1 MRNPETSEVPA
12 PDDVNGLTP
21 HGALELRLTPHGIVS
36 PLDDGGADRVCRAVA
51 ARFESHEAAGLI
63 ALAASTLPPGAHASA
78 FFWRDIAAA
87 FLRTLCHIPESGAFA
102 RDAVEPPDP
111 TRLAQWTL
119 NAPPMQGAEYLTPS
133 LLTAVWQR
141 LLEWTDDQIRAAGGL
156 TAFLQGVAP
165 QWARVGRVTLHLA
178 ENRGDAEFPFAFMAT
193 YSAGLSRGGRLQRLP
208 LGQALKEYAGARR
221 KPELIRLLSPLQ
233 DAAKRSTLIAELV
246 ETGDVFHPLVWAPAE
261 AYAFLKE
268 IPLFEEC
275 GLLAQ
280 LPNWWRKRARPQI
293 SVTIDHKNTSSLGK
307 DALLS
312 FDMQLALGD
321 QQLTEEE
328 AQALLNSREGLVLLR
343 GEWVEVDGE
352 KLREALEHWKQVEAQ
367 AGVDGISFIE
377 GMRLLAGASADLKDA
392 GHDAESVS
400 WALVKPG
407 DALRGILAGLRMPS
421 EIAGGV
427 PAGFRGELRH
437 YQLEGLNWIWFCSRL
452 GLGCCL
458 ADDMGL
464 GKTIQVLAVL
474 LRTRRAAADDRRPP
488 SLLVLPASLLGNWRA
503 EAMRFA
509 PELNLLFA
517 HPSEISD
524 EKIKALMDDPG
535 AALQGTDLVV
545 TTYSMVSRYEWM
557 TGVNWN
563 WVILDE
569 AQAIKN
575 PSTRQTKAVKRLKG
589 AARVALTGTPVEN
602 RLGDLWSLFDFLNPG
617 LLGSVARFKQFVKT
631 LDGGGQMNYAPL
643 RNLVSPYIL
652 RRLKTDEGIAPEL
665 PDKTEMQVFCGLTK
679 PQTVLYQHTVST
691 LARALQETGGDKMK
705 RRGLVLSTLMR
716 FKQIC
721 NHPSQLTGDA
731 VYAPDASAKFDR
743 LGELCGEIASRGE
756 KALVFSQFREIT
768 EPIADFLATIFGRAG
783 LVLHGGTAVKKRSD
797 LVAAFQREE
806 GPPFMVMSIKAGGTG
821 LNLTAASHVI
831 HFDRWWNPAVEN
843 QATDRAFRIG
853 QKRNVLVHKFVTRGT
868 IEERIDNLI
877 REKQDMADALLKGDG
892 AESRLTEMGDE
903 ELLNLVSLDIEKA
916 GS

>member
-1 MRNPETSEVPA
+1 MPSESA
-12 PDDVNGLTP
+12 D
-21 HGALELRLTPHGIVS
+21 LELRLTPHGIVA
-36 PLDDGGADRVCRAVA
+36 PLDDGGPDRVCRAIA
-51 ARFESHEAAGLI
+51 ARLEGHESDGLI
-63 ALAASTLPPGAHASA
+63 ALAAATLPPGVHTSA
-78 FFWRDIAAA
+78 VFWREVAAE
-87 FLRTLCHIPESGAFA
+87 FLRALCHLPESEAFSPSA
-102 RDAVEPPDP
+102 VATPDAA
-111 TRLAQWTL
+111 RLAQWTL
-119 NAPPMQGAEYLTPS
+119 NAPPMQGAEYLTPAV
-133 LLTAVWQR
+133 LTTLWQR
-141 LLEWTDDQIRAAGGL
+141 LVAWAAERIGASGNL
-156 TAFLQGVAP
+156 AALLQTVAP

-193 YSAGLSRGGRLQRLP
+193 YAAGLSRGGRLQRLP

-233 DAAKRSTLIAELV
+233 AAASRSALIADLV
-246 ETGDVFHPLVWAPAE
+246 ETGDVFHPLVWTPDE

-268 IPLFEEC
+268 IPLYEEC

-280 LPNWWRKRARPQI
+280 LPNWWRKRARPRV
-293 SVTIDHKNTSSLGK
+293 SVTLDSKKQSALGK
-307 DALLS
+307 DALLA

-321 QQLTEEE
+321 QQLTEAET
-328 AQALLNSREGLVLLR
+328 QALLNGGDGLVLLR
-343 GEWVEVDGE
+343 GEWVEVDSDR
-352 KLREALEHWKQVEAQ
+352 LREALEHWKQVEQQ
-367 AGVDGISFIE
+367 AGADGISFIE
-377 GMRLLAGASADLKDA
+377 GMRLLAGASADLKETGPDS
-392 GHDAESVS
+392 DEVS

-407 DALRGILAGLRMPS
+407 EALRGILTGLRQPS
-421 EIAGGV
+421 EIAGRV

-437 YQLEGLNWIWFCSRL
+437 YQIEGLNWLWFCSRL

-474 LRTRRAAADDRRPP
+474 LRTRHATSADNRAP
-488 SLLVLPASLLGNWRA
+488 SLLVVPASLLGNWRA
-503 EAMRFA
+503 EAARFA

-517 HPSEISD
+517 HPSEMSR
-524 EKIKALMDDPG
+524 EMLQTLTDDPS
-535 AALQGTDLVV
+535 ATLRQTDLVV
-545 TTYSMVSRYEWM
+545 TTYSMASRFAWM
-557 TGVNWN
+557 PEIDWH

-575 PSTRQTKAVKRLKG
+575 PSTHQAKAVKRLKG
-589 AARVALTGTPVEN
+589 QARVALTGTPVEN
-602 RLGDLWSLFDFLNPG
+602 RLGDLWSIFDFLNPG
-617 LLGSVARFKQFVKT
+617 LLGSAARFKTFVKT
-631 LDGGGQMNYAPL
+631 LDRGGQMHYAPL
-643 RNLVSPYIL
+643 RNLVAPYIL
-652 RRLKTDEGIAPEL
+652 RRLKTDAGIAPDL
-665 PDKTEMQVFCGLTK
+665 PDKTEMQVYCGLTK
-679 PQTVLYQHTVST
+679 AQTALYQHTV
-691 LARALQETGGDKMK
+691 LALTRALQETAGDKMK

-731 VYAPDASAKFDR
+731 VYAPDASAKFER

-768 EPIADFLATIFGRAG
+768 DPIADFLATIFGRAG
-783 LVLHGGTAVKKRSD
+783 LVLHGGTAIKKRSA

-806 GPPFMVMSIKAGGTG
+806 GPPFLVMSIKAGGTG

-853 QKRNVLVHKFVTRGT
+853 QQRNVLVHKFVTRGT
-868 IEERIDNLI
+868 VEERIDDLI

-892 AESRLTEMGDE
+892 AESRLSEMGDD
-903 ELLNLVSLDIEKA
+903 ELLKLVSLDIEKA
-916 GS
+916 GV